1 MSIDLNIT
9 LANTRLKA
17 GESTTVTFA
26 FNETVTGFANDD
38 VVLTDANGTLGTLTA
53 NADGKTWTATFTP
66 TANVE
71 DSSNTIGVNLAG
83 VTDAAGTAGT
93 GSASSANYSIDT
105 KRPLVNSITIADTK
119 LCAGESTTV
128 TLTFSEALNRDS
140 FTLNNLCITRDFL
153 LLTNLT
159 NPGTFSNLR
168 TTDGITWQ
176 FTLTAP
182 TSGTS
187 STGNNLGMSGGS
199 MTDIAGNAGGV
210 RGLIVFDDAP
220 FDFDLVRPTATIT
233 LADSALTVG
242 ETTTVTFTFSE
253 PVTGFTREDIVLT
266 DANGTLSTLTPNA
279 NRTVWTAT
287 FTPTANVNDTTNT
300 ISVNLTGLTD
310 DAGNAGVGNASSSNY
325 TVDTRPADT
334 TGPTATITL
343 ADIALTVGE
352 TTTVTIRFNEPVTGF
367 ANDDIVLTNANGTLG
382 TLTPNADRTV
392 WTATFT
398 PTANVN
404 DPTNTISVNLTGVTD
419 DAGNA
424 GVGTASSSNYT
435 VDTRPADTTGP
446 TATITLADSALTVGE
461 MTTVTIRFNE
471 PVTNFD
477 ASDIVLTD
485 ANGTLGTLTPTADR
499 TVWTATFTPT
509 ANVNDTTNTISVN
522 LTGVTDDAGNAGV
535 STASSANYTVNTRP
549 ADTTGPTATITL
561 ADSALTVGETTTV
574 TIRFNEPVT
583 NFDASDII
591 LTDANGTLG
600 TLTANADGK
609 TWTATFTPTAN
620 VNDATNTISV
630 NLTGVTDD
638 AGNAG
643 TGSASSANYS
653 IDTKR
658 PTPTDITIDDT
669 KLCAGE
675 STTVTITFS
684 EALNR
689 DSFTLAH
696 ISSNASANPGTLSD
710 LRTTD
715 GITWQFTLT
724 APTTGASS
732 TGNYLR
738 MLGSAVTDVAGNTG
752 WGGVTSFADIRYDI
766 DLVRPTATITLA
778 DSALTVGETTIVTFA
793 FSEPVTGFTRDD
805 IALANGTLGD
815 LTTHDN
821 GRTWTAT
828 LTPTANVYAGANTIR
843 VNLTGVTDIA
853 GNAGT
858 ATASSA
864 NYTVD
869 TRPANTAGPTATIT
883 LADTS
888 LTVGETTTVT
898 FAFSETVTDFTR
910 EDIVLTDANGTLGT
924 LTANADGKTWTATFT
939 PTVNVEDSSNTI
951 GVNLAGAHN
960 AAGTAGTG
968 SASSA
973 NYSIDTK
980 RPTPTDITITIAETK
995 LCAGES
1001 TTVTLTFSEA
1011 IDRDSFTLNDLG
1023 FMPNASTNVGTLSN
1037 LRTTNGITWKFTLT
1051 APTSGESSTGHAILL
1066 NLRGITDVAG
1076 NAGER
1081 VLVHFT
1087 DTPFDI
1093 DLVRPTATITLA
1105 DSALTVGETT
1115 TVTFAFSETVTGFTR
1130 DDIVLT
1136 DANGTLGPL
1145 TVNAD
1150 GKTWTATFTPTA
1162 NVNDTTNTISVNLAG
1177 VTDTAGNAGVSTA
1190 SSANYS
1196 VNTRSADTTGPTAT
1210 ITLAD
1215 TALTVGETTTV
1226 TIRFSEPVTGFDAS
1240 DVVLTDANGTLGTL
1254 TPNADRTVWT
1264 ATFTPTANVNDTTNT
1279 ISVNLTGVTDTAG
1292 NAGVGTASSANYTVN
1307 TRSADTTGPTAT
1319 ITLADSAL
1327 TVGETTTVT
1336 IRFNEPVTNFDA
1348 SDIVLTDANGTLGT
1362 LTANADGKTWTATFT
1377 PTANVNDTTNTISV
1391 NLAGLTDTAGNAGVS
1406 TASSAN
1412 YTVDTR
1418 PADTTGPTATITLAD
1433 SALTVGETTT
1443 VTIRFNEPVTNFDAS
1458 DIVLTDA
1465 NGTLGTLTAN
1475 ADGKTWTATFT
1486 PTANVN
1492 DTTNTISVN
1501 LAGLTD
1507 TAGNAGVS
1515 TASSA
1520 NYTVD
1525 TRPADTTGP
1534 TATITLADSALTVGE
1549 TTAVTFRF
1557 NEPVTNFDASDI
1569 VLTDANGTLGP
1580 LTANAD
1586 GKTWTATFTPTANV
1600 NDTTNTISVNLTGVN
1615 DIAGNAGVGTA
1626 SSSNYTVSTRPANT
1640 AGPTV
1645 TITLANTRIKADET
1659 TTVTFAFSEA
1669 VTDFTREDIVLTN
1682 ANGTLGTLTANAD
1695 GKTWT
1700 VTFTPTDDIEDSSNT
1715 IGVNLAGVRDAA
1727 GNVGTGSASSANYS
1741 IDTKRP
1747 IPTSISIDDNKLCT
1761 GESTTVTLTFSEALN
1776 RDSFTLAHIR
1786 SASNAAANPGTLSDL
1801 RTTDGITWQFTLT
1814 APTTGASSTGNYL
1827 RVLGSAVTDVAG
1839 NRGWGGVTSFA
1850 DIRYDI
1856 DLVRPTATI
1865 TLADSALTVG
1875 ETTTVTLAFSEPVTG
1890 FTIDDIVLTD
1900 ANGTLGTLTP
1910 NANRTVWTA
1919 TFTPTANVSDT
1930 SNTISINLTGLTD
1943 DAGNAGV
1950 STATSANYTVDTR
1963 PADTTGPTATI
1974 TLADTA
1980 LTVGETTTVTI
1991 RFNEPVTNFDASD
2004 VVLTDANGTLGT
2016 LTANADGK
2024 TWTAT
2029 FTPTANVND
2038 ATNTISVNLTGVT
2051 DTAGN
2056 AGVSTASSANYTVNT
2071 RPTDTTGPTATVT
2084 LADSAL
2090 TVGETTTVTFRFNE
2104 PVTNFDASDIV
2115 LTDANGTLGTLTANA
2130 DGKTWTAT
2138 FTPTANVND
2147 TTNTISVNLAGLT
2160 DTAGNAGVSTATS
2173 ANYTVNTR
2181 SADTTGPTA
2190 TITLAD
2196 TALTVGETTAVTIR
2210 FNEPVNGFTSDD
2222 VVLTDANGTLGTL
2235 TSNANRTVWTATF
2248 TPTANVNDTTNT
2260 ISVNLTGVTDDAGNA
2275 GVGTAS
2281 SSNYTVNT
2289 RPADT
2294 TGPTATITLADTALT
2309 VGETTTVTIRFSE
2322 PVTNF
2327 ANDDIVLTDANGT
2340 LGTLTP
2346 NANRTVWTTTFTP
2359 TANVN
2364 DTTNT
2369 ISVNLAGLTDT
2380 AGNAGVSTATSAN
2393 YTVDT
2398 RPADTTGPT
2407 ATITL
2412 ADSALTVGETTT
2424 VTIRFN
2430 EPVTNFDAS
2439 DVVLTDANGTLGPL
2453 TANADG
2459 KTWTATFTPT
2469 ANVNDTTNTI
2479 SVNLA
2484 GLTDTAGNAGIDT
2497 ATSANYTVNTRPTD
2511 TTGPTATVTLAD
2523 SALTVGETTAVTIRF
2538 NEPVTGFANDDIVLT
2553 DANGTLSTLTPN
2565 ANRTVW
2571 TATFT
2576 PTANVND
2583 TTNTISVH
2591 LTGLTDDAGNAGVS
2605 IATSA
2610 NYTVDT
2616 RPDTTPPVINTATV
2630 SDNQL
2635 VLTYTEANRLD
2646 ATHIPPTTALA
2657 VRVDNV
2663 LTAVTAITVNAQ
2675 DKTVSLTLATAVSRG
2690 QAVTVAYN
2698 DPTTGDDA
2706 NAIQDA
2712 AGNDAAS
2719 FPAMQVNNR
2728 TPAPQSPAPADK
2740 AQSPAP
2746 ADKDTTDKDIKDDK
2760 DTDGDSDGVPSSVE
2774 DLTPGIP
2781 GPAGAAP
2788 IAGDGNGDGVKDS
2801 TQAAVSSTSLVR
2813 SPAGESRPAGAA
2825 STHVTLVADSLDGKP
2840 NPGSSARITHLEQ
2853 KNAPAELPKGMEMPL
2868 GLLRFEAAQATGHGS
2883 EKFSLY
2889 VDPVLGVNGYWLPDS
2904 TGTWVNLASSPYGG
2918 KMAMEG
2924 GQLRLDFEITDGGQ
2938 FDADGKANGVITA
2951 PGAAAQMPLS
2961 IVGQAPDLA
2970 HGGYWF

>member
-1 MSIDLNIT
+1 MTDVAGNTGQAGATYFDNVPYDIDLVRPTATIT
-9 LANTRLKA
+9 LADSALTV
-17 GESTTVTFA
+17 GETTTVTFA
-26 FNETVTGFANDD
+26 FSEPVTGFTRDDVVLANGTLGDPTTHDNGRTWTATLTPTANVYAGANTIRVNLTGVTDIAGNTGTATASSANYTVDTRPANTAGPTATITLADTSLTVGETTVVTFAFSETVTDFTRDD
-38 VVLTDANGTLGTLTA
+38 IVLTDANGMLGPLTA
-53 NADGKTWTATFTP
+53 NADGKTWTAPFTP

-71 DSSNTIGVNLAG
+71 DASNTISVNLAG
-83 VTDAAGTAGT
+83 VRNTAGTAGT
-93 GSASSANYSIDT
+93 GGASSASYSIDT
-105 KRPLVNSITIADTK
+105 KRPLVNSITIADPK
-119 LCAGESTTV
+119 LCAGESTTI

-140 FTLNNLCITRDFL
+140 LTLEMSLGFTIRPTA
-153 LLTNLT
+153 
-159 NPGTFSNLR
+159 NPGTLSNLR

-187 STGNNLGMSGGS
+187 STGNNLVMAGDSV
-199 MTDIAGNAGGV
+199 TDIAGNAGGV
-210 RGLIVFDDAP
+210 RGLIVFDDVP
-220 FDFDLVRPTATIT
+220 FDIDLVRPTATIT

-242 ETTTVTFTFSE
+242 ETTTVTFAFSE

-266 DANGTLSTLTPNA
+266 DANGTLGPLTANADGKTWTATFTPTANVNDAANTISVNLTGVTDDAGNAGVGTASSANYTVATRPADTTGPTATIILADSALTVGETTTVTIRFSEPVTGFDASDVVLTNANGTLGTLTANA
-279 NRTVWTAT
+279 DGKTWTAT

-300 ISVNLTGLTD
+300 ISVNLTGVTD
-310 DAGNAGVGNASSSNY
+310 DAGNAGVGNASSANY
-325 TVDTRPADT
+325 TVDTRPT
-334 TGPTATITL
+334 
-343 ADIALTVGE
+343 
-352 TTTVTIRFNEPVTGF
+352 
-367 ANDDIVLTNANGTLG
+367 
-382 TLTPNADRTV
+382 
-392 WTATFT
+392 
-398 PTANVN
+398 
-404 DPTNTISVNLTGVTD
+404 
-419 DAGNA
+419 
-424 GVGTASSSNYT
+424 
-435 VDTRPADTTGP
+435 DTTGP

-461 MTTVTIRFNE
+461 TTTVTINFSE

-477 ASDIVLTD
+477 ASDIVLTN
-485 ANGTLGTLTPTADR
+485 ANGTLSTLTPNADR

-535 STASSANYTVNTRP
+535 GTASSANYTVNTRSADTTGPTATITLADSALTVGETTTVTINFNEPVTNFDASDIVLTNANGTLSTLSPNADRTVWTATFTPTANVNDTTNTISVNLTGVTDDAGNAGVGTASSANYTVNTRP

-574 TIRFNEPVT
+574 TINFSESVT
-583 NFDASDII
+583 NFDASDVV

-630 NLTGVTDD
+630 NLTGVTD
-638 AGNAG
+638 
-643 TGSASSANYS
+643 
-653 IDTKR
+653 
-658 PTPTDITIDDT
+658 
-669 KLCAGE
+669 
-675 STTVTITFS
+675 
-684 EALNR
+684 
-689 DSFTLAH
+689 
-696 ISSNASANPGTLSD
+696 
-710 LRTTD
+710 
-715 GITWQFTLT
+715 
-724 APTTGASS
+724 
-732 TGNYLR
+732 
-738 MLGSAVTDVAGNTG
+738 
-752 WGGVTSFADIRYDI
+752 
-766 DLVRPTATITLA
+766 
-778 DSALTVGETTIVTFA
+778 
-793 FSEPVTGFTRDD
+793 
-805 IALANGTLGD
+805 
-815 LTTHDN
+815 
-821 GRTWTAT
+821 
-828 LTPTANVYAGANTIR
+828 
-843 VNLTGVTDIA
+843 
-853 GNAGT
+853 
-858 ATASSA
+858 
-864 NYTVD
+864 
-869 TRPANTAGPTATIT
+869 
-883 LADTS
+883 
-888 LTVGETTTVT
+888 
-898 FAFSETVTDFTR
+898 
-910 EDIVLTDANGTLGT
+910 
-924 LTANADGKTWTATFT
+924 
-939 PTVNVEDSSNTI
+939 
-951 GVNLAGAHN
+951 
-960 AAGTAGTG
+960 
-968 SASSA
+968 
-973 NYSIDTK
+973 
-980 RPTPTDITITIAETK
+980 
-995 LCAGES
+995 
-1001 TTVTLTFSEA
+1001 
-1011 IDRDSFTLNDLG
+1011 
-1023 FMPNASTNVGTLSN
+1023 
-1037 LRTTNGITWKFTLT
+1037 
-1051 APTSGESSTGHAILL
+1051 
-1066 NLRGITDVAG
+1066 
-1076 NAGER
+1076 
-1081 VLVHFT
+1081 
-1087 DTPFDI
+1087 
-1093 DLVRPTATITLA
+1093 
-1105 DSALTVGETT
+1105 
-1115 TVTFAFSETVTGFTR
+1115 
-1130 DDIVLT
+1130 
-1136 DANGTLGPL
+1136 
-1145 TVNAD
+1145 
-1150 GKTWTATFTPTA
+1150 
-1162 NVNDTTNTISVNLAG
+1162 
-1177 VTDTAGNAGVSTA
+1177 TAGNAGVSTA
-1190 SSANYS
+1190 SSANYT
-1196 VNTRSADTTGPTAT
+1196 VDTRPADTTGPTAT

-1215 TALTVGETTTV
+1215 T
-1226 TIRFSEPVTGFDAS
+1226 
-1240 DVVLTDANGTLGTL
+1240 
-1254 TPNADRTVWT
+1254 
-1264 ATFTPTANVNDTTNT
+1264 
-1279 ISVNLTGVTDTAG
+1279 
-1292 NAGVGTASSANYTVN
+1292 
-1307 TRSADTTGPTAT
+1307 
-1319 ITLADSAL
+1319 AL

-1391 NLAGLTDTAGNAGVS
+1391 NLAGLTDTAGNAGID
-1406 TASSAN
+1406 TATSAN
-1412 YTVDTR
+1412 YTVNTR
-1418 PADTTGPTATITLAD
+1418 SADTTGPTATITLAD
-1433 SALTVGETTT
+1433 TALTVGETTT

-1501 LAGLTD
+1501 LTGVTD
-1507 TAGNAGVS
+1507 DAGNAGAS

-1525 TRPADTTGP
+1525 TRPANTAGP
-1534 TATITLADSALTVGE
+1534 TATITLADTALTVGE
-1549 TTAVTFRF
+1549 TTTVTIRF

-1569 VLTDANGTLGP
+1569 VLTDANGTLGT
-1580 LTANAD
+1580 LTPNAD
-1586 GKTWTATFTPTANV
+1586 GKTWTATFTPAAN
-1600 NDTTNTISVNLTGVN
+1600 
-1615 DIAGNAGVGTA
+1615 
-1626 SSSNYTVSTRPANT
+1626 
-1640 AGPTV
+1640 
-1645 TITLANTRIKADET
+1645 
-1659 TTVTFAFSEA
+1659 
-1669 VTDFTREDIVLTN
+1669 
-1682 ANGTLGTLTANAD
+1682 
-1695 GKTWT
+1695 
-1700 VTFTPTDDIEDSSNT
+1700 IEDSSNT
-1715 IGVNLAGVRDAA
+1715 IGVNLAGVRNAA
-1727 GNVGTGSASSANYS
+1727 GTAGTGSASSTGYS

-1747 IPTSISIDDNKLCT
+1747 FATNLTIADPKLCA

-1776 RDSFTLAHIR
+1776 RDSLTLEMSLGFTIR
-1786 SASNAAANPGTLSDL
+1786 PTANPGTLSNL

-1814 APTTGASSTGNYL
+1814 APTSGASSTGNYL
-1827 RVLGSAVTDVAG
+1827 SVFTGGSVTDVAG
-1839 NRGWGGVTSFA
+1839 NTGQEGVRYFIDTL
-1850 DIRYDI
+1850 YDI

-1875 ETTTVTLAFSEPVTG
+1875 ETTTVTFAFSEPVTG
-1890 FTIDDIVLTD
+1890 FTRDDIVLTD

-1919 TFTPTANVSDT
+1919 TFTPTANVNDAA
-1930 SNTISINLTGLTD
+1930 NTISVNLTGVTD

-1950 STATSANYTVDTR
+1950 GTASSANYTVDTR

-1991 RFNEPVTNFDASD
+1991 
-2004 VVLTDANGTLGT
+2004 
-2016 LTANADGK
+2016 
-2024 TWTAT
+2024 
-2029 FTPTANVND
+2029 
-2038 ATNTISVNLTGVT
+2038 
-2051 DTAGN
+2051 
-2056 AGVSTASSANYTVNT
+2056 
-2071 RPTDTTGPTATVT
+2071 
-2084 LADSAL
+2084 
-2090 TVGETTTVTFRFNE
+2090 RFNE

-2147 TTNTISVNLAGLT
+2147 TTNTISVNLTGVT
-2160 DTAGNAGVSTATS
+2160 DTAGNAGAS
-2173 ANYTVNTR
+2173 
-2181 SADTTGPTA
+2181 
-2190 TITLAD
+2190 
-2196 TALTVGETTAVTIR
+2196 
-2210 FNEPVNGFTSDD
+2210 
-2222 VVLTDANGTLGTL
+2222 
-2235 TSNANRTVWTATF
+2235 
-2248 TPTANVNDTTNT
+2248 
-2260 ISVNLTGVTDDAGNA
+2260 
-2275 GVGTAS
+2275 TAS
-2281 SSNYTVNT
+2281 SANYTVNT

-2309 VGETTTVTIRFSE
+2309 VGETTTVTIRFNE

-2327 ANDDIVLTDANGT
+2327 DASDIVLTDANGT
-2340 LGTLTP
+2340 LGT
-2346 NANRTVWTTTFTP
+2346 
-2359 TANVN
+2359 
-2364 DTTNT
+2364 
-2369 ISVNLAGLTDT
+2369 
-2380 AGNAGVSTATSAN
+2380 
-2393 YTVDT
+2393 
-2398 RPADTTGPT
+2398 
-2407 ATITL
+2407 
-2412 ADSALTVGETTT
+2412 
-2424 VTIRFN
+2424 
-2430 EPVTNFDAS
+2430 
-2439 DVVLTDANGTLGPL
+2439 L

-2565 ANRTVW
+2565 ADRTVW

-2646 ATHIPPTTALA
+2646 ATHIPPTTALE

-2675 DKTVSLTLATAVSRG
+2675 DKTVSLTLATAVSRD

-2719 FPAMQVNNR
+2719 FPAMPVNNR

-2774 DLTPGIP
+2774 DLAPGIP

-2801 TQAAVSSTSLVR
+2801 MQAAVSSVSLVR
-2813 SPAGESRPAGAA
+2813 SPTGESKPAGAA

-2868 GLLRFEAAQATGHGS
+2868 GLLRFEAAQATGHSS

-2889 VDPVLGVNGYWLPDS
+2889 VDPALGVNGYWLRDS

-2924 GQLRLDFEITDGGQ
+2924 GQLRLDFEISDGGQ
-2938 FDADGKANGVITA
+2938 FDADGKTNGVITA
-2951 PGAAAQMPLS
+2951 PGAAAKMPLS
-2961 IVGQAPDLA
+2961 IVGQATDLA
-2970 HGGYWF
+2970 HGSYWF